1 MELQLFQTSEFEL
14 RITPGGDSFTV
25 EAPGLARALG
35 MRDAHRLVESLPEE
49 EKGYTLSWTPG
60 GPQRVWHLTEPGFY
74 RAIGQ
79 RQAARIKDPDI
90 RDQVERFQ
98 SWVYSE
104 VLPTIRRTGRYEV
117 APAAPAIPQSYAE
130 ALRAAADA
138 VEDRERVQAELTV
151 AQPKA
156 DSWDILASGEGD
168 LSVADAAKILSRDPA
183 IRVGRDRLFEQM
195 AGDGWVYRQRSDDR
209 WRAYQTQV
217 NTGRLSELPQTY
229 THPKTKETSIGSP
242 QVRVTVKGLHE
253 LHRRLGGVRQ
263 LQIPS
268 EAA

>member
-1 MELQLFQTSEFEL
+1 MSDLQLFQTPEFEL
-14 RITPGGDSFTV
+14 RITPNGDSFTV

-35 MRDAHRLVESLPEE
+35 MRDSYRLVESIPEE

-74 RAIGQ
+74 RTIGQ
-79 RQAARIKDPDI
+79 RQVARIKNPDI
-90 RDQVERFQ
+90 RAQVERFQ
-98 SWVYSE
+98 SWVYST
-104 VLPTIRRTGRYEV
+104 VLPEIRRTGRYEDALEV
-117 APAAPAIPQSYAE
+117 PQTYAA

-138 VEDRERVQAELTV
+138 EEARERAQAELIV

-183 IRVGRDRLFEQM
+183 ITIGRDRLFDQM

-217 NTGRLSELPQTY
+217 ENGRLSELPQTY
-229 THPKTKETSIGSP
+229 THPKTKGISMGAP
-242 QVRVTVKGLHE
+242 QLRITIKGLHE

-263 LQIPS
+263 LQIPTQ
-268 EAA
+268 EAS

>member
-1 MELQLFQTSEFEL
+1 MDLQLFQSDEFEL
-14 RITPGGDSFTV
+14 RINPVGDSFTV

-35 MRDAHRLVESLPEE
+35 MREAYRLVESIPEE
-49 EKGYTLSWTPG
+49 EKGSTLSWTPG
-60 GPQRVWHLTEPGFY
+60 GPQKIWHLTEPGFY

-79 RQAARIKDPDI
+79 RQASRIKDAEI
-90 RDQVERFQ
+90 RAQVERFQ

-104 VLPTIRRTGRYEV
+104 VLPAIRRTGRYEV
-117 APAAPAIPQSYAE
+117 APALPAVPQSYAA

-138 VEDRERVQAELTV
+138 EEARERAQAELAE

-156 DSWDILASGEGD
+156 DSWDVLASGVGD
-168 LSVADAAKILSRDPA
+168 LSVADAAKILTRDPA
-183 IRVGRDRLFEQM
+183 ITIGRDRLFDQL
-195 AGDGWVYRQRSDDR
+195 ATDGWVYRARSDGR

-217 NTGRLSELPQTY
+217 DIGRLSELPQTY
-229 THPKTKETSIGSP
+229 TNPKTKETSIGAP
-242 QVRVTVKGLHE
+242 QLRITLKGLHE
-253 LHRRLGGVRQ
+253 LHRRLGGIRQ